1 MKSTLL
7 PHFDSSMR
15 KRTANS
21 SSEAR
26 KEHDVRQHN
35 NLRDRKRKHRHKS
48 LILIAFIICSVLCF
62 MYLFSGNRLRM
73 LQAITLIPVV
83 LCLWVAATAPTLS
96 EKLFP
101 ITWVLSVISS
111 QLPVFLAAF
120 LAAIAI
126 LAFGLASTFYKQPK
140 SRPSPTIVIK
150 SVASLITVLLTENF
164 MIWVVSAT
172 FPAGQLLGGAP
183 PPLQD
188 NGSYLIQEYI
198 WTGLTKQEIVGGLRR
213 LWNVQWSLVACLA
226 TAFAM
231 IDLLSTKRDLY
242 LISTRATWTLA
253 GARLIRTISFSLTV
267 LPNPR
272 RQCYREHF
280 PYPPP
285 ELFSKDW
292 FWTGM
297 LPNSNGGCNDLII
310 SGHATVTT
318 TLACVVTSTST
329 NRWFQVAV
337 WWMLLQDYA
346 VEIYEGFHYS
356 VDMWMGL
363 IVVSLLWRAMAP
375 IEDIKVAETSPSTA
389 AAITKPS
396 LSEILMYVL
405 PVLIAYIQLVLL
417 PTWAA
422 NYLILLF
429 LGVILS
435 LYFKYG
441 QARVSYVQHLCVT
454 LLYLALGVYL

>member
-15 KRTANS
+15 KRTVDS
-21 SSEAR
+21 PTEAR
-26 KEHDVRQHN
+26 KERDVHHVHPRE
-35 NLRDRKRKHRHKS
+35 RKRRHRNKN
-48 LILIAFIICSVLCF
+48 LILVAFIICSVLCF
-62 MYLFSGNRLRM
+62 MYLFSENRLRM
-73 LQAITLIPVV
+73 LQALTLTPVV
-83 LCLWVAATAPTLS
+83 LCVWVAATAPTLS
-96 EKLFP
+96 EKLLP
-101 ITWVLSVISS
+101 TTWVLSVISS

-126 LAFGLASTFYKQPK
+126 LAFGLASTFCKQPK

-150 SVASLITVLLTENF
+150 SVASLIMVLLTENF

-188 NGSYLIQEYI
+188 NGSYLVQEYI

-231 IDLLSTKRDLY
+231 IDLLSAQRDLY
-242 LISTRATWTLA
+242 LLSTRATWTLA

-272 RQCYREHF
+272 RQCYRDHF

-285 ELFSKDW
+285 ELLSKEW

-363 IVVSLLWRAMAP
+363 VIVSLIWRAMAP
-375 IEDIKVAETSPSTA
+375 VEDVKVAETSPSTA
-389 AAITKPS
+389 SVTKPS
-396 LSEILMYVL
+396 ISEITMYVL
-405 PVLIAYIQLVLL
+405 PVSIAYIQLVLL
-417 PTWAA
+417 PSWAA

-435 LYFKYG
+435 VYFKYG
-441 QARVSYVQHLCVT
+441 QALVSYVQHLCLT